1 MYKNITVEAEQ
12 GELILKNSHGDHVI
26 IPANKRDRVK
36 ELLKNN
42 RNDIIDLIVNKIPVA
57 SKYAEFGSVVP
68 EGGDESKPSME
79 SGQTNTVNTK
89 EKLRMLEDKMKSKK
103 HLSWQEGLDYAIA
116 KGMTGKEMHEFA
128 LSPKVDNGWK
138 MTNPKYWNKEAETKP
153 LPITEE
159 NILNYNKHQ
168 AMSEA
173 LRTDPTFEALRQHIK
188 QLGYQPLQG
197 SKPFPINGAQIY
209 DMAKKSN
216 IPIIEN
222 PDGTFTIQ
230 DDINTFT
237 NTDQSF
243 GKGRTF
249 HKTATYNKQTF
260 GKGQDLVNDYQ
271 MVQPP
276 TYSGRIPTA
285 EDLSEYNK
293 GNSYTLGLTPQN
305 TVVPIAQF
313 KQLVNGNQNTF
324 YGAEGGQSEIDA
336 YNKLKLFNDKVTEYK
351 ASPDYIEKMKKQ
363 IGNTR
368 RNDGLSLG
376 VGGGLVGGG
385 GIGGAGGHGGNF
397 GGI

>member
-1 MYKNITVEAEQ
+1 MYKGINVEAEHN
-12 GELILKNSHGDHVI
+12 ELILKNSHGDHVI

-57 SKYAEFGSVVP
+57 SKYAEFGSVFP
-68 EGGDESKPSME
+68 EGGDESNPSVA
-79 SGQTNTVNTK
+79 SNKTSTVNTK

-153 LPITEE
+153 LPTTEE
-159 NILNYNKHQ
+159 DILNYRKHE

-173 LRTDPTFEALRQHIK
+173 LRTDPTFNALREHIA
-188 QLGYQPLQG
+188 QQGYQPLQG
-197 SKPFPINGAQIY
+197 SKPFPVTGMQIY
-209 DMAKKSN
+209 DMAKKSK
-216 IPIIEN
+216 IPITEN
-222 PDGTFTIQ
+222 PDGTFTMQ

-249 HKTATYNKQTF
+249 HKTAKYNKQTF
-260 GKGQDLVNDYQ
+260 GKGQDLVNDYE
-271 MVQPP
+271 MVQNP
-276 TYSGRIPTA
+276 TYSGRVPTA
-285 EDLSEYNK
+285 EDLSEYDK

-336 YNKLKLFNDKVTEYK
+336 YNKLKLFNDSVTKYK
-351 ASPDYIEKMKKQ
+351 ASPDYVEKTKNSYT
-363 IGNTR
+363 GNNVR
-368 RNDGLSLG
+368 QRNLYVNVKRPVNDALR
-376 VGGGLVGGG
+376 
-385 GIGGAGGHGGNF
+385 GIGK
-397 GGI
+397 IISPD